1 MGFLSGGIKALG
13 SYLNYK
19 ATDSGYSKGIDAARF
34 RPFNISNGFGSAS
47 FSNQNADGRL
57 SPEYQQMK
65 DKMLSMSSGLLNFD
79 PNQTSQNAL
88 GLLRGLAQPEEN
100 RQYYDLE
107 SRLFSQ
113 GTLGAGDATG
123 SNPSMRAYFDSRN
136 QADLSRQLQSIGL
149 GESMM
154 NNRITQSRGLLTS
167 SEDLDQKIMDMIK
180 LGIMGGQA
188 RQSSDQKIADL
199 QVKRGENR
207 GDFWTSM
214 ANSASEAAQSFGW

>member
-1 MGFLSGGIKALG
+1 MLLGF
-13 SYLNYK
+13 
-19 ATDSGYSKGIDAARF
+19 DH
-34 RPFNISNGFGSAS
+34 FNISNGFGSAS

-188 RQSSDQKIADL
+188 DSHRIKRLLIFKL
-199 QVKRGENR
+199 NVVKTVV
-207 GDFWTSM
+207 TSGLVWLIRRLKLLSRL
-214 ANSASEAAQSFGW
+214 AGNYG